1 MDWAPKVGEL
11 LPYAEEAIGVRR
23 KLRDSSLD
31 PDRPA
36 GGNKARGFELILGIT
51 LDSIDHLES
60 AIHTGILTARIVT
73 VRKRPPYGVACAV
86 DFQLHGVGR
95 KANRTATV
103 RTSWILIDAKSPPR
117 LTSAYIT
124 S

>member
-1 MDWAPKVGEL
+1 MDWPPKIGDL
-11 LPYAEEAIGVRR
+11 LPRAEEAIGVRP
-23 KLRDSSLD
+23 KLAAYSLD

-36 GGNKARGFELILGIT
+36 GSNKARGFELILGIT

-73 VRKRPPYGVACAV
+73 VRERPPYGLACAV
-86 DFQLHGVGR
+86 DFPLRGVGR
-95 KANRTATV
+95 KRNRTATV
-103 RTSWILIDAKSPPR
+103 RTSWILIGTQAPPR
-117 LTSAYIT
+117 LTSAYIK